1 MFDSQFNGNDNRPV
15 YIFNGPVYFIGNQQ
29 QQQFNKPEPK
39 PEQKP
44 EKEKKSLMD
53 RLKPLLGFGGAV
65 ADFIKKILPIILL
78 AFGIQS

>member
-1 MFDSQFNGNDNRPV
+1 MFDNQLNGN
-15 YIFNGPVYFIGNQQ
+15 GNHFHIYQVQ
-29 QQQFNKPEPK
+29 IVINPQPEK
-39 PEQKP
+39 KSEP